1 MMFNIIADTQ
11 KKHSWLRG
19 RGGNLPVSLVQHEPA
34 DGAEGDAQRVLD
46 VVHQT
51 PRRGHQDV
59 DAFTQPEDTR
69 QEVSTIPCNGSIF
82 PIAPPSG

>member
-1 MMFNIIADTQ
+1 MMFIAVTK
-11 KKHSWLRG
+11 KKHSWLQGRRG
-19 RGGNLPVSLVQHEPA
+19 YLPVSLVQYEPA

-59 DAFTQPEDTR
+59 DAFTQPEDRR
-69 QEVSTIPCNGSIF
+69 QEVSTTPCNGSIF
-82 PIAPPSG
+82 PVAPPSG